1 MLIRHMAN
9 SIILA
14 ATVMAALLTA
24 APVAGP
30 EVYHDMKIDTAN
42 QATTDVRPAVYHD
55 M

>member
-1 MLIRHMAN
+1 MRIRQLAN
-9 SIILA
+9 TIVLA
-14 ATVMAALLTA
+14 VTVMAALLTA

-30 EVYHDMKIDTAN
+30 DVYHDMQINAAN